1 MMVDAHTVQPA
12 GNAVDTDVC
21 IVGAGAAGIT
31 LAKEF
36 VNAPFRVALLES
48 GGLQLDADTQNLYSG
63 TNVGREYFDGR
74 ACRLRYF
81 GGTTNHWG
89 GWCLPLDPIDF
100 ESRPGFA
107 YSGWPFDRSHLDAW
121 YARAHEL
128 CQLGPY
134 DYVPSHWGV
143 DPVHVPQAFGGTLFG
158 VQLLQL
164 SPPTRFGQV
173 YEPALRSSK
182 RVSVYLNANAVEL
195 VANDSYREI
204 REVRVATLK
213 GHRFSV
219 RAKVFVLA
227 TGGIENARLL
237 LASGPQGQ
245 GDGKGNSKGNGLG
258 NDRDLVG
265 RFFMTHVQ
273 YHGGEI
279 MLSDSAY
286 KPNFDTGSDGTSY
299 VIGGVPRKFIP
310 WIGISEQAMR
320 AHALPN
326 FKLRQTYALSP
337 IHEAV
342 YAAERIGTASDDWEG
357 VKQDLQTI
365 LHDIERSP
373 QFEEHPA
380 FEHGNHPA
388 DLVLLRCQ
396 SEQLPNPH
404 SRVRLGDEKDALGM
418 RKLVIDWR
426 LSADD
431 KQKAA
436 ATINLLGA
444 EIGRCGL
451 GRVRSWLTGD
461 DSTWPGGMFG
471 DQHHTGT
478 TRMHRDATR
487 GVVDPNCAVHGV
499 PNLYVAGSSVFPTS
513 GAANPTLTIVALAL
527 RLADH
532 IKERFA

>member
-1 MMVDAHTVQPA
+1 MIVDAHSVQPA
-12 GNAVDTDVC
+12 GKVVRTDVC
-21 IVGAGAAGIT
+21 IVGGGAAGIT
-31 LAKEF
+31 LAREF
-36 VNAPFRVALLES
+36 SNAQFRVALLES
-48 GGLQLDADTQNLYSG
+48 GGLQLDAATQNLYSG
-63 TNVGREYFDGR
+63 TNVGRDYFDGR

-100 ESRPGFA
+100 ESRPGFQH
-107 YSGWPFDRSHLDAW
+107 SGWPFDRTHLDAW
-121 YARAHEL
+121 YVRAHEL

-134 DYVPSHWGV
+134 DYSPNHWGI
-143 DPVHVPQAFGGTLFG
+143 DPVHVPEPFSGKLFG
-158 VQLLQL
+158 VQVLQL

-173 YEPALRSSK
+173 YAPVLSGAPRLT
-182 RVSVYLNANAVEL
+182 VYLNANVTGL
-195 VANDSYREI
+195 VANDSCREI
-204 REVRVATLK
+204 REAQVATLD
-213 GHRFSV
+213 GHRFSIQA
-219 RAKVFVLA
+219 RLFVLA
-227 TGGIENARLL
+227 AGGIENARLL
-237 LASGPQGQ
+237 LASGPAAH
-245 GDGKGNSKGNGLG
+245 GLG

-279 MLSDSAY
+279 MLSNGTY
-286 KPNFDTGSDGTSY
+286 QPGFDTGSDGTER
-299 VIGGVPRKFIP
+299 VIGGIPRKFIP

-320 AHALPN
+320 EHRLPN
-326 FKLRQTYALSP
+326 FRLRQTYALSP

-342 YAAERIGTASDDWEG
+342 YAAERIGTASDDWQG

-380 FEHGNHPA
+380 FEHRNHPA

-396 SEQLPNPH
+396 SEQLPNPN
-404 SRVRLGDEKDALGM
+404 SRVRLAAERDALGM
-418 RKLVIDWR
+418 RKLIIDWQ
-426 LSADD
+426 LTADD

-461 DSTWPGGMFG
+461 DLTWPGGMFG

-478 TRMHRDATR
+478 TRMHRSPTM
-487 GVVDPNCAVHGV
+487 GVVDANCAVHGI

-513 GAANPTLTIVALAL
+513 GAANPTLTIIALAL

-532 IKERFA
+532 IKERLA